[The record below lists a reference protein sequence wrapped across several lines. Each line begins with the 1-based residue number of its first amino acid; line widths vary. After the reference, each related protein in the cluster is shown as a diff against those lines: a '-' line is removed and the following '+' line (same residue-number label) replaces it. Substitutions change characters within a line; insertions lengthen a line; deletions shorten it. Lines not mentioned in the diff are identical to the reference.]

1 MVIIVTNSIV
11 IACVCLIVLQFFLLQ
26 SVPHPIGGKRWEW
39 DDVSML
45 SIRERRLPLEM

>member
-26 SVPHPIGGKRWEW
+26 SVPHPIGGKTWEL
-39 DDVSML
+39 DDVSTL
-45 SIRERRLPLEM
+45 SKRECPLSLEM